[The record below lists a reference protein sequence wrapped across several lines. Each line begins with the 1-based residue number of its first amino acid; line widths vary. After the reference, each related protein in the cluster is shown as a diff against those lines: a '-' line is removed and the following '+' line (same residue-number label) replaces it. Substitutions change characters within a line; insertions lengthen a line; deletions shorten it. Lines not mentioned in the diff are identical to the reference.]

1 MLKQYEKFLIQQNEV
16 YTLYKNY
23 TNDIM
28 QALKE
33 KIDENSKLKEKIN
46 INEKEIDSLK
56 NQIII
61 KDKEIDNQY
70 KKIQELEQKIQE
82 IKKESIIEIEEYE
95 EDIFDKIESAYL
107 RNDKEL
113 VNELLKEL
121 GQVYD
126 LNIGLNK
133 IVPLLY
139 IGFFAE
145 RLEEVIYLNEEI
157 WNYYIDNNNEE
168 AYLLKLLQKEL
179 NSDEIRKETVQNY
192 MSKNNHLF
200 LYLDE
205 ELKDKILSDIKSL
218 TYKSFLEVYPDNLIE
233 KNDKCENIKA
243 WIKME
248 YMKYWYLVSG
258 KYSSLN
264 GRFYMPNDSSIFQ
277 MCNIEKLNVYDDA
290 KEETRDRIKNKISRI
305 EESFK
310 DISLKKIKKSKD
322 KLYSFNEKEEVLDF
336 LTNYKLSDDLIDE
349 KQVNSLLFISSFYGI
364 LTDVLRLSPYLK
376 ECTNV
381 EKDIIKLLRLIYSE
395 KKVKTNEMISLPVK
409 KIILHKRAV
418 LNELDDVIRD
428 KVITIIND
436 MYNDYSDYVV
446 MYNKGINKCH
456 NDNFEVKNREIF
468 IKVKKD
474 NKVKYICTSVNTCIK
489 CNLPYINNKRAKKL
503 SNYLNEYSFDIKEL
517 QINIEESNDESK
529 EEITSERIKEYE
541 NIISSFRVSKHL
553 ESLRYLNVL
562 LDNKKVI
569 EKLNKIQIT
578 TLLFI
583 TYYLRGRNYVPNDLL
598 RKVNFTDTD
607 YEKNIYEK
615 LINLHEF
622 KNYLDIYKNHLKL
635 IDDRVKDKIIR
646 ELEQSSLRINEQN
659 KKVNTND
666 LGNNLNEESELRKLG
681 YSSSLSRAERWNILR
696 NKAIPKLGKFK
707 VESHI
712 RWLIKMNINR
722 VNRSNAVR
730 EWEYDLEKL
739 SKIK

>member
-349 KQVNSLLFISSFYGI
+349 KQVNSLLFISLFYGI
-364 LTDVLRLSPYLK
+364 LADVLRLSPYLK
-376 ECTNV
+376 EYINV
-381 EKDIIKLLRLIYSE
+381 KKDILVLLRLMYSE
-395 KKVKTNEMISLPVK
+395 KKVKANEMISIPVK
-409 KIILHKRAV
+409 KFISYKRSV
-418 LNELDDVIRD
+418 LNELNEVIRD
-428 KVITIIND
+428 KVMTLINE
-436 MYNDYSDYVV
+436 MHNDYSDYVV

-474 NKVKYICTSVNTCIK
+474 NEFKYIFTQVNSCSK
-489 CNLPYINNKRAKKL
+489 CNLPYISNKRMKKL
-503 SNYLNEYSFDIKEL
+503 SNYLNEYSLVIKEL
-517 QINIEESNDESK
+517 QIGVEESK
-529 EEITSERIKEYE
+529 EEIKSERIKEYE
-541 NIISSFRVSKHL
+541 NIISSFRIGKHI
-553 ESLRYLNVL
+553 ESLRYLNLL
-562 LDNKKVI
+562 LDNGQVI
-569 EKLNKIQIT
+569 GRLNKVQLT

-583 TYYLRGRNYVPNDLL
+583 TYYLKGQNYTPNDLL
-598 RKVNFTDTD
+598 RKINFKKND

-622 KNYLDIYKNHLKL
+622 KYYLEVYKNKLEL
-635 IDDRVKDKIIR
+635 IDERVKDKIIR
-646 ELEQSSLRINEQN
+646 ELEQSALRINEQK
-659 KKVNTND
+659 KKVNTNE

-722 VNRSNAVR
+722 ANRSNAVR

>member
-82 IKKESIIEIEEYE
+82 IKKESIIEMEEYE
-95 EDIFDKIESAYL
+95 EDIFDEIQLAYL
-107 RNDKEL
+107 KND
-113 VNELLKEL
+113 NELLDNLINEIIDIDSLKIEK
-121 GQVYD
+121 
-126 LNIGLNK
+126 NK
-133 IVPLLY
+133 IISLLY
-139 IGFFAE
+139 IGFFRE
-145 RLEEVIYLNEEI
+145 RLEELLYLNEEI
-157 WNYYIDNNNEE
+157 WSYYIDNNNEE

-192 MSKNNHLF
+192 ISKNKHLF

-205 ELKDKILSDIKSL
+205 ELKDKIISDIKSL

-233 KNDKCENIKA
+233 KNDKCEDIKA

-258 KYSSLN
+258 KYSSST
-264 GRFYMPNDSSIFQ
+264 GRFYMPNNSSIFQ
-277 MCNIEKLNVYDDA
+277 VCDIEKLNAYDDV
-290 KEETRDRIKNKISRI
+290 KEEIRDRIKNKISKI
-305 EESFK
+305 EEGFK
-310 DISLKKIKKSKD
+310 GISLNKIKKAKD
-322 KLYSFNEKEEVLDF
+322 KLYSFNEKEDVLDF

-349 KQVNSLLFISSFYGI
+349 KQVNSLLFISLFYGI
-364 LTDVLRLSPYLK
+364 LADVLRLSPYLK
-376 ECTNV
+376 EYINV
-381 EKDIIKLLRLIYSE
+381 KKDILVLLRLMYSE
-395 KKVKTNEMISLPVK
+395 KKVKSNEMVSIPVK
-409 KIILHKRAV
+409 KFISHKGSILS
-418 LNELDDVIRD
+418 ELDDVIRD
-428 KVITIIND
+428 KVITLIKE
-436 MYNDYSDYVV
+436 MYKCYSDYAV
-446 MYNKGINKCH
+446 MYNKGINKCL

-553 ESLRYLNVL
+553 E
-562 LDNKKVI
+562 
-569 EKLNKIQIT
+569 
-578 TLLFI
+578 F
-583 TYYLRGRNYVPNDLL
+583 
-598 RKVNFTDTD
+598 
-607 YEKNIYEK
+607 
-615 LINLHEF
+615 
-622 KNYLDIYKNHLKL
+622 
-635 IDDRVKDKIIR
+635 IR

-722 VNRSNAVR
+722 ANRSNAVR

>member
-1 MLKQYEKFLIQQNEV
+1 MKQYEKFLMKQNEV

-70 KKIQELEQKIQE
+70 KKIKELEQKVQDL
-82 IKKESIIEIEEYE
+82 KSKSIIEIEEYE
-95 EDIFDKIESAYL
+95 EDIFDEIQSAYL
-107 RNDKEL
+107 RDDKEL

-121 GQVYD
+121 GQGYD
-126 LNIGLNK
+126 LNIGVNK

-145 RLEEVIYLNEEI
+145 CLGEVIYLNEEI
-157 WNYYIDNNNEE
+157 WDYYIDNNEE
-168 AYLLKLLQKEL
+168 AYLLKLLQEEW
-179 NSDEIRKETVQNY
+179 NSYEIRKETVQNY
-192 MSKNNHLF
+192 ISKNNHLF

-205 ELKDKILSDIKSL
+205 ELKDKIISDIKSL

-233 KNDKCENIKA
+233 KNDKCEDIKA

-258 KYSSLN
+258 KYSSST
-264 GRFYMPNDSSIFQ
+264 GRFYMPNNSSIFQ
-277 MCNIEKLNVYDDA
+277 VCDIEKLNAYDDV
-290 KEETRDRIKNKISRI
+290 KEEIRDRIKNKISKI
-305 EESFK
+305 EEGFK
-310 DISLKKIKKSKD
+310 GISLNKIKKAKD

-349 KQVNSLLFISSFYGI
+349 KQVNSLLFISLFYGI
-364 LTDVLRLSPYLK
+364 LADVLRLSPYLK
-376 ECTNV
+376 EYINV
-381 EKDIIKLLRLIYSE
+381 KKDILVLLRLMYSE
-395 KKVKTNEMISLPVK
+395 KKVKANEMISIPVK
-409 KIILHKRAV
+409 KFISYKRSV
-418 LNELDDVIRD
+418 LNELNEVIRD
-428 KVITIIND
+428 KVMTLINE
-436 MYNDYSDYVV
+436 MHNDYSDYVV

-474 NKVKYICTSVNTCIK
+474 NEFKYIFTQVNSCSK
-489 CNLPYINNKRAKKL
+489 CNLPYISNKRMKKL
-503 SNYLNEYSFDIKEL
+503 SNYLNEYSLVIKEL
-517 QINIEESNDESK
+517 QIGVEESK
-529 EEITSERIKEYE
+529 EEIKSERIKEYE
-541 NIISSFRVSKHL
+541 NIISSFRISNHL
-553 ESLRYLNVL
+553 ESLRYLNLL
-562 LDNKKVI
+562 LDNGQVI
-569 EKLNKIQIT
+569 GRLNKVQLT

-583 TYYLRGRNYVPNDLL
+583 TYYLKGRNYTPSELL
-598 RKVNFTDTD
+598 RKINFTDTD
-607 YEKNIYEK
+607 YEKHIYDK
-615 LINLHEF
+615 LINLNDF
-622 KNYLDIYKNHLKL
+622 RNYLDVYKNKL
-635 IDDRVKDKIIR
+635 ILIDERVKDKIIR
-646 ELEQSSLRINEQN
+646 ELEQSALRINEQK

-666 LGNNLNEESELRKLG
+666 LGNNLNEESELKKLG
-681 YSSSLSRAERWNILR
+681 YSSSLSRVERWNILK
-696 NKAIPKLGKFK
+696 NKAIPKLGKVK

-722 VNRSNAVR
+722 ANRSNAVN
-730 EWEYDLEKL
+730 EWQYDLEKL

>member
-1 MLKQYEKFLIQQNEV
+1 MKQYEKFLIQQNEV

-157 WNYYIDNNNEE
+157 WSYYIDNNNEE

-192 MSKNNHLF
+192 ISKNKHLF

-205 ELKDKILSDIKSL
+205 ELKDKIISDIKSL

-233 KNDKCENIKA
+233 KNDKCEDIKA

-258 KYSSLN
+258 KYSSST
-264 GRFYMPNDSSIFQ
+264 GRFYMPNNSSIFQ
-277 MCNIEKLNVYDDA
+277 VCDIEKLNAYDDV
-290 KEETRDRIKNKISRI
+290 KEEIRDRIKNKISKI
-305 EESFK
+305 EEGFK
-310 DISLKKIKKSKD
+310 GISLNKIKKAKD

-349 KQVNSLLFISSFYGI
+349 KQVNSLLFISLFYGI
-364 LTDVLRLSPYLK
+364 LADVLRLSPYLK
-376 ECTNV
+376 EYINV
-381 EKDIIKLLRLIYSE
+381 KKDILVLLRLMYSE
-395 KKVKTNEMISLPVK
+395 KKVKSNEMVSIPVK
-409 KIILHKRAV
+409 KFISHKESILS
-418 LNELDDVIRD
+418 ELDEVIRD
-428 KVITIIND
+428 KVITLIKE
-436 MYNDYSDYVV
+436 MYKCYSDYAVT
-446 MYNKGINKCH
+446 YNKGINKCL

-474 NKVKYICTSVNTCIK
+474 NEFKYIFTQVNSCSK
-489 CNLPYINNKRAKKL
+489 CNLPYISNKRMKKL
-503 SNYLNEYSFDIKEL
+503 SNYLNEYSLVIKEL
-517 QINIEESNDESK
+517 QIGVEESK
-529 EEITSERIKEYE
+529 EEIKSERIKEYE
-541 NIISSFRVSKHL
+541 NIISSFRISNHL
-553 ESLRYLNVL
+553 ESLRYLNLL
-562 LDNKKVI
+562 LDNGQVI
-569 EKLNKIQIT
+569 GRLNKVQLT

-583 TYYLRGRNYVPNDLL
+583 TYYLKGQNYTPNDLL
-598 RKVNFTDTD
+598 RKINFKKND

-622 KNYLDIYKNHLKL
+622 KYYLEVYKNKLEL
-635 IDDRVKDKIIR
+635 IDERVKDKI
-646 ELEQSSLRINEQN
+646 
-659 KKVNTND
+659 
-666 LGNNLNEESELRKLG
+666 
-681 YSSSLSRAERWNILR
+681 
-696 NKAIPKLGKFK
+696 
-707 VESHI
+707 
-712 RWLIKMNINR
+712 
-722 VNRSNAVR
+722 
-730 EWEYDLEKL
+730 
-739 SKIK
+739 